1 MSDHDII
8 PPVSVDASNSLQQRN
23 HNKQKDKKK
32 KQQQDTGHLRTEPR
46 ALKDQTI
53 TTTPDS
59 DHFIDYE
66 A

>member
-8 PPVSVDASNSLQQRN
+8 PPVSVDASESLQQR
-23 HNKQKDKKK
+23 HQRKQKDKKK
-32 KQQQDTGHLRTEPR
+32 KHKEAPHPRTEPR
-46 ALKDQTI
+46 ALKDQDI
-53 TTTPDS
+53 TTSPDS